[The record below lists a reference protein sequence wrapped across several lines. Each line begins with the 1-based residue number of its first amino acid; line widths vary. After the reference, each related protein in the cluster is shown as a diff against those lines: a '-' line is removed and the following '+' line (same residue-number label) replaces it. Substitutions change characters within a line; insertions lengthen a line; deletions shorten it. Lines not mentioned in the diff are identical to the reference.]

1 MTICNPWRAGAC
13 LLVLREQCNTLA
25 PARVKGSDGTIGDTA
40 HQAEACS
47 SQHNS
52 CCVKYNGVW
61 IIRAIDITHDP
72 ARGCDI
78 GVIFDRI
85 RASQD
90 NRVRYLI
97 FNRRICYP
105 TSRNGYAPWAWQ
117 PYSGSDPHTNHGH
130 LSTFD
135 DAARFDNTRAW
146 AIGTPTPA
154 GVQPAATLEDDVYYR
169 LPDGGIFVPSVN
181 GPVGISWDEYVSA
194 GQPRFMQLASAA
206 RLSQLC
212 PTLVAPSVSIDA
224 GALAQTVAQ
233 QVAAALAADPNV
245 EGISN
250 DDVERVSNAVASS
263 VLDKFG
269 AALAAV
275 RS

>member
-13 LLVLREQCNTLA
+13 LLVLREQCDTLA

-146 AIGTPTPA
+146 AIGTPTPP
-154 GVQPAATLEDDVYYR
+154 GVAPAAQEEIVDLVRD
-169 LPDGGIFVPSVN
+169 PHGGIYKGTN
-181 GPVGISWDEYVSA
+181 RGKVGITWDEYVSA
-194 GQPRFMQLASAA
+194 GQPRFIQAASDA
-206 RLSQLC
+206 RVDELL
-212 PTLVAPSVSIDA
+212 PPPFDPAEIA
-224 GALAQTVAQ
+224 K
-233 QVAAALAADPNV
+233 QVAAAVVAAPDNPATEADAEAIAAAVLAKLRAAL
-245 EGISN
+245 G
-250 DDVERVSNAVASS
+250 
-263 VLDKFG
+263 G
-269 AALAAV
+269 AA
-275 RS
+275 